1 MSTNRMFNIAILLT
15 LSIPS
20 VVTITTKNPFWR
32 LGMVLIPAL
41 MAINMKTQVSTTQT
55 SVLAIPLVFAGAV
68 GALWLAASTKQKEA
82 IKTGDTKR
90 SLIFFSV
97 LAASAMVGS
106 GVLTAMSGSNSRP
119 MMPVM
124 ASSGVPLTV

>member
-1 MSTNRMFNIAILLT
+1 MFNIAVLLT

-20 VVTITTKNPFWR
+20 IVTLTTKNPYWR

-55 SVLAIPLVFAGAV
+55 SVVAIPLVFAGVV
-68 GALWLAASTKQKEA
+68 GALWMAASKKQKEA
-82 IKTGDTKR
+82 IKEGDTKR

-106 GVLTAMSGSNSRP
+106 GVLTAMGGSNTRS
-119 MMPVM
+119 MMPAM
-124 ASSGVPLTV
+124 ASSTVPLTF